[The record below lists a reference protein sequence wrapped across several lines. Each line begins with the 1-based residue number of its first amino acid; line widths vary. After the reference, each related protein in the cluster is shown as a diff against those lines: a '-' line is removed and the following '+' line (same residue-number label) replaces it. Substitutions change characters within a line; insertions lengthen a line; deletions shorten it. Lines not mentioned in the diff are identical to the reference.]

1 MKKKPEDGSARKLF
15 HDLTDT
21 DIKRTKLPKLP
32 KKYIDLRDGKGLYL
46 RIQANGKKIWKID
59 YYVNK
64 KRNTMTLGYYPI
76 ISLKQAREE
85 AEKAKALAKQGTNPY
100 TAKILQKE
108 EQEKKKNEEK
118 KTFKD
123 VADEWLD
130 KIVNT
135 SNVIESTKTMKKTM
149 LELYVY
155 PKIGKVL
162 FKNVTYTRIS
172 DLLFDIYK
180 NRKSDL
186 SQRIGAMLNQICK
199 WANRRGYSDKNIAEG
214 LNEEYRKMKVVRT
227 PRPAI
232 LDPTKLGEYLNK
244 VDACRTRGT
253 RVMSEAMELFAYIPV
268 RSQELRQAK
277 IDEFDFEKN
286 IWRIPAQRMKTRKEH
301 VVPLPKKIALKF
313 KELIEATG
321 TTDYVFSS
329 RKNCLSKTGIIERL
343 MLMGYKKGELCVHGF
358 RATFSTL
365 MRETGLYTDE
375 IIERQL
381 AHAYGNAVS
390 RAYDRGD
397 YLEKRRQCLEDYCYI
412 LDELK
417 KGREFNDI
425 VKELRQKHYEMDMK

>member
-1 MKKKPEDGSARKLF
+1 MKKKPADGSARKLY

-21 DIKRTKLPKLP
+21 DIRRTKQPKPP
-32 KKYIDLRDGKGLYL
+32 KKYVDLRDGKGLYL
-46 RIQANGKKIWKID
+46 RIQVNGKKIWKID

-64 KRNTMTLGYYPI
+64 KRNTMTLGYYPVMT
-76 ISLKQAREE
+76 LKQAREE

-100 TAKILQKE
+100 KARISQKE
-108 EQEKKKNEEK
+108 EQEKKRNEEN

-123 VADEWLD
+123 VADEWLE
-130 KIVNT
+130 KIVYT
-135 SNVIESTKTMKKTM
+135 SDVIESTKTMKKSA
-149 LELYVY
+149 LELHVY

-162 FKNVTYTRIS
+162 FKNVTYTQLS
-172 DLLFDIYK
+172 DLLIDIYK
-180 NRKSDL
+180 SRKSDL
-186 SQRIGAMLNQICK
+186 SRRISVILNQICK
-199 WANRRGYSDKNIAEG
+199 WANRRGYSERNIAEG
-214 LNEEYRKMKVVRT
+214 LSEECRKMKIERT

-232 LDPTKLGEYLNK
+232 LDPSKIGEYLNK
-244 VDACRTRGT
+244 VDVYRSRGT

-301 VVPLPKKIALKF
+301 VVPLPKKIARKF
-313 KELIEATG
+313 QELIEASG
-321 TTDYVFSS
+321 TTNYVFPS
-329 RKNCLSKTGIIERL
+329 RRNCLSKTGIIERL

-365 MRETGLYTDE
+365 MRETGLYNDE
-375 IIERQL
+375 IIETQL

-425 VKELRQKHYEMDMK
+425 VKELKRQHYDRDMK